1 MLSLLSKLMKNFV
14 NEVKFLINFF
24 YVEYKLFVLR
34 YYLSTKTE
42 PKGSVFLS
50 GGKAKLLIDKMF

>member
-1 MLSLLSKLMKNFV
+1 MKDSLLRIK
-14 NEVKFLINFF
+14 
-24 YVEYKLFVLR
+24 FVLR